1 MNQSWLRVLFGLFMV
16 CGFLTSVGCNSEPAA
31 TPPASPAETPSTTT
45 PAEAPTTTTPPAN
58 TPASAVK

>member
-31 TPPASPAETPSTTT
+31 TPSTTT